1 MTALR
6 KVRALIV
13 DDEPLAR
20 RRVRRLLAADTE
32 VAVVGDC
39 SNGRDAIAA
48 IDARSAD
55 LVFLDAQMPEVD
67 GFQVLEA
74 LNGARLP
81 LIIFVT
87 AYDRYAIRAFEVNAL
102 DYLVK
107 PFDRR
112 RFQAAVDRAKERLRV
127 DTGGEVERRA
137 LALLDKLET
146 EANHV
151 DRLVIKSGGRVL
163 FVTASAVDWIEAE
176 GKYVRIHVGKES
188 HLLREGIGSIEARLD
203 PKHFLRIHRS
213 TIVNLDRIKQLDP
226 WFNGEYR
233 VLLRDGTLLVLSRGF
248 KRKLTDLIGSAL

>member
-20 RRVRRLLAADTE
+20 RRVRRLLAADPE
-32 VAVVGDC
+32 VEVVGDC
-39 SNGRDAIAA
+39 SNGREAIAA

-74 LNGARLP
+74 LNGARVP

-87 AYDRYAIRAFEVNAL
+87 AYDRYAIKAFEVNAL

-112 RFQAAVDRAKERLRV
+112 RFQAAVERAKERLRG
-127 DTGGEVERRA
+127 DTSGELERRA
-137 LALLDKLET
+137 LALLNQLET
-146 EANHV
+146 KANHV

-163 FVTASAVDWIEAE
+163 FLTTSAVDWIEAE
-176 GKYVRIHVGKES
+176 GKYVRLHIGKES
-188 HLLREGIGSIEARLD
+188 HLLREGIGSLEARLD
-203 PKHFLRIHRS
+203 PKQFLRIHRS

-248 KRKLTDLIGSAL
+248 KRKLTDFFGSPL

>member
-6 KVRALIV
+6 RVRALIV

-20 RRVRRLLAADTE
+20 RRVRRLLASDPDVE
-32 VAVVGDC
+32 IVGDC
-39 SNGRDAIAA
+39 SNGREAIAA

-74 LNGARLP
+74 LNGARVP

-87 AYDRYAIRAFEVNAL
+87 AYDRYAIKAFEVNAL

-112 RFQAAVDRAKERLRV
+112 RFQAAVGRAKDRLRLE
-127 DTGGEVERRA
+127 TGGEIERRA
-137 LALLDKLET
+137 LAVLNQLE
-146 EANHV
+146 AKSHYV
-151 DRLVIKSGGRVL
+151 DRLVIKAGGRVH

-176 GKYVRIHVGKES
+176 GKYVRLHIGKES

-203 PKHFLRIHRS
+203 PKQFLRIHRS
-213 TIVNLDRIKQLDP
+213 TVVNLDRIKQLDP

-233 VLLRDGTLLVLSRGF
+233 VLLRDGTLLMLSRGF
-248 KRKLTDLIGSAL
+248 KRKLTDVFGSPL

>member
-20 RRVRRLLAADTE
+20 RRVRRLLAADPE
-32 VAVVGDC
+32 VEIVGDC
-39 SNGRDAIAA
+39 SNGREAIAA
-48 IDARSAD
+48 IGARSAD

-74 LNGARLP
+74 LKGARLP
-81 LIIFVT
+81 LIVFVT
-87 AYDRYAIRAFEVNAL
+87 AYDRYAIKAFEVNAL

-112 RFQAAVDRAKERLRV
+112 RFQAAVERAKERLRV
-127 DTGGEVERRA
+127 DKGGELERRA
-137 LALLDKLET
+137 LALLNKLET

-176 GKYVRIHVGKES
+176 GKYVRLHIGKES

-203 PKHFLRIHRS
+203 PRQFLRIHRS

-248 KRKLTDLIGSAL
+248 KRKLADFIGSPF